1 VLLFIL
7 AAGAIAVLT
16 FAWRQ
21 VQIPQVPQAPQEPD
35 IHTNVEGTCDN
46 ACHGCV
52 SKEYDARCFDRCRF
66 GFKPYC
72 D

>member
-1 VLLFIL
+1 VFLFIL
-7 AAGAIAVLT
+7 VAGAIAVLT

-21 VQIPQVPQAPQEPD
+21 VQMPQGTQEPE

-46 ACHGCV
+46 ACRGCV

>member
-21 VQIPQVPQAPQEPD
+21 VQTPQEAQEPE

-46 ACHGCV
+46 ACLGCV

-66 GFKPYC
+66 DFKPYC